1 MKPIS
6 DKPKAGL
13 ISGERYLSLQALE
26 VNAGRA
32 ATALHNIGVWKGDT
46 VALLLRNDFA
56 YFEATQAA
64 AKLGATT
71 VALNWHMTPAE
82 IAYILNDCDAKILI
96 GHSDLLTEAVLA
108 VLEDREVITVETPYE
123 IALAYKV
130 APHLCNAP
138 ATIPEWYRWI
148 GSFESWTG
156 PAQPPTAP
164 MFYTSGT
171 SGLPKGIKR
180 KPIDPEVAQRASL
193 RSIKAWGLDQENI
206 VSIMTGPLYHSA
218 PNAYGMN
225 LIRNGGLLILL
236 PRFDAREMLELIECY
251 QVTHLHMVPTMF
263 NRLLKLPDSAKDSA
277 DVTSLKH
284 VAHGAAPCPP
294 DVKAAMISWWGPVI
308 YEYYAL
314 TETGIIATCA
324 SEDWLQHPGTV
335 GRAVEG
341 IDIKIMDPSYKPC
354 DTGEDGQICV
364 KSETTPFVSYH
375 RLEEQTQAMH
385 WGDYIK
391 TGDVGHQDGDGFLFI
406 SDRLSDMVI
415 SGGVNIYPAEIEKVL
430 ITMPEITDCAVFGMP
445 DDEYGE
451 RLVAAVEGSE
461 KLSKASVTEFLSE
474 RLAGYKVP
482 REYHF
487 DLDLPREDSGKIK
500 KRLLKELLLSSGNQ
514 RAHASEK

>member
-1 MKPIS
+1 
-6 DKPKAGL
+6 
-13 ISGERYLSLQALE
+13 
-26 VNAGRA
+26 
-32 ATALHNIGVWKGDT
+32 
-46 VALLLRNDFA
+46 
-56 YFEATQAA
+56 
-64 AKLGATT
+64 
-71 VALNWHMTPAE
+71 
-82 IAYILNDCDAKILI
+82 
-96 GHSDLLTEAVLA
+96 
-108 VLEDREVITVETPYE
+108 
-123 IALAYKV
+123 
-130 APHLCNAP
+130 
-138 ATIPEWYRWI
+138 
-148 GSFESWTG
+148 
-156 PAQPPTAP
+156 
-164 MFYTSGT
+164 
-171 SGLPKGIKR
+171 
-180 KPIDPEVAQRASL
+180 
-193 RSIKAWGLDQENI
+193 
-206 VSIMTGPLYHSA
+206 
-218 PNAYGMN
+218 
-225 LIRNGGLLILL
+225 
-236 PRFDAREMLELIECY
+236 MLELIEYY

-263 NRLLKLPDSAKDSA
+263 NRLLKLPDSTRDSV

-294 DVKAAMISWWGPVI
+294 DVKEAMISWWGPVI

-324 SEDWLQHPGTV
+324 SEDWLKHPGTV

-341 IDIKIMDPSYKPC
+341 IDIKIMDQSYKPC

-514 RAHASEK
+514 RAHAS